1 MFFQKKKKGG
11 GRETVEEWK
20 RGWEEK
26 KKKMKNHFH
35 ELTLPIFSIS
45 PAAFSLSAYP
55 SVM

>member
-20 RGWEEK
+20 RGWEQK